1 MGAVKRTHK
10 QARQNQ
16 AAYKFAMRYP
26 DKYAEI
32 LKEVMLE
39 IAPALLEVT
48 KEVMEACKVI
58 LKSKQEE
65 AQDETEN

>member
-16 AAYKFAMRYP
+16 TAYKFAMRYP

-32 LKEVMLE
+32 LKEVMLQ
-39 IAPALLEVT
+39 IAPAVSEVA
-48 KEVMEACKVI
+48 KEVLLALNVI
-58 LKSKQEE
+58 LESNRQEDI
-65 AQDETEN
+65 ADE

>member
-16 AAYKFAMRYP
+16 TAYKFAMRYP

-32 LKEVMLE
+32 LKEVMLQ
-39 IAPALLEVT
+39 IAPAVSEVA
-48 KEVMEACKVI
+48 KEVLIAFKVT
-58 LKSKQEE
+58 LESNQEDTT
-65 AQDETEN
+65 Q

>member
-16 AAYKFAMRYP
+16 TAYKFAMRYP

-32 LKEVMLE
+32 LKEVMLQ
-39 IAPALLEVT
+39 IAPAISEVA
-48 KEVMEACKVI
+48 KEVLIAFKVT
-58 LKSKQEE
+58 LESNQE
-65 AQDETEN
+65 DTTR

>member
-16 AAYKFAMRYP
+16 TAYKFAMRYP

-32 LKEVMLE
+32 LREVMLE

-48 KEVMEACKVI
+48 REVMESCKI
-58 LKSKQEE
+58 ALESMQEE
-65 AQDETEN
+65 SDEPEN

>member
-16 AAYKFAMRYP
+16 TAYKFAMRYP

-32 LKEVMLE
+32 LREVMLE
-39 IAPALLEVT
+39 VAPALLEVA
-48 KEVMEACKVI
+48 KEVMEACKI
-58 LKSKQEE
+58 TLELRQEE
-65 AQDETEN
+65 SHDERD

>member
-16 AAYKFAMRYP
+16 TAYKFAMRYP

-39 IAPALLEVT
+39 IAPAVSEIA
-48 KEVMEACKVI
+48 KEVLIAFKAI
-58 LKSKQEE
+58 LESNQEE
-65 AQDETEN
+65 AHDENA